1 MKYPKLLQRLETL
14 EMVTYFHDDNAEDMY
29 RNIMQIVATAKPQT
43 KEQEHQIIY
52 DTLYLLETMV
62 LCQDLV
68 QHKMRNFNYFQL
80 TNSDSLA
87 TLAL

>member
-1 MKYPKLLQRLETL
+1 MKYPKILQRLETL

-52 DTLYLLETMV
+52 DTLYLLETMHYES
-62 LCQDLV
+62 LLDEPL
-68 QHKMRNFNYFQL
+68 REFELEGN
-80 TNSDSLA
+80 DSNV
-87 TLAL
+87 

>member
-29 RNIMQIVATAKPQT
+29 RNIMQIVATANPQT

-52 DTLYLLETMV
+52 DILYLLESMHYEN
-62 LCQDLV
+62 LLDEPLREFELE
-68 QHKMRNFNYFQL
+68 RNEPNV
-80 TNSDSLA
+80 
-87 TLAL
+87 

>member
-1 MKYPKLLQRLETL
+1 MKGENTMKYPKLLQRLETL

-52 DTLYLLETMV
+52 DTLYLLEIMHYEPLLDEPLSEFKV
-62 LCQDLV
+62 EE
-68 QHKMRNFNYFQL
+68 REPNN
-80 TNSDSLA
+80 
-87 TLAL
+87 

>member
-29 RNIMQIVATAKPQT
+29 RNIMQIVATAEPQT

-52 DTLYLLETMV
+52 DTLYLLETMHYETLLDEPLREFEV
-62 LCQDLV
+62 EG
-68 QHKMRNFNYFQL
+68 N
-80 TNSDSLA
+80 DSNI
-87 TLAL
+87 

>member
-1 MKYPKLLQRLETL
+1 MKYPKLLKRLETL

-52 DTLYLLETMV
+52 DTLYLWGPKRLREI
-62 LCQDLV
+62 CID
-68 QHKMRNFNYFQL
+68 KDYKFP
-80 TNSDSLA
+80 
-87 TLAL
+87 